1 MNCDIPQTNKK
12 RKRITQSMKS
22 AIQHKNDVIM
32 SEKITL
38 NLSIS
43 LHFALVSQNC
53 QWKYP
58 GGHWNDSN
66 SSISITG
73 GFNLLNEKFF
83 WMNGIPSFIYNQVKQ
98 KTLLMHGNKDIGQFS
113 LHYDA

>member
-32 SEKITL
+32 SEKKTL

-53 QWKYP
+53 Q
-58 GGHWNDSN
+58 
-66 SSISITG
+66 
-73 GFNLLNEKFF
+73 
-83 WMNGIPSFIYNQVKQ
+83 
-98 KTLLMHGNKDIGQFS
+98 
-113 LHYDA
+113 